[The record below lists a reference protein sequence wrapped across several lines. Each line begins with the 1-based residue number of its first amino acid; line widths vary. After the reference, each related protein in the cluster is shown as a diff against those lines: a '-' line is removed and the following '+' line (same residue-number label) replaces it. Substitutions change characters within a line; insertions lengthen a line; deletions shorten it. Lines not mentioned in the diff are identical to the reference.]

1 MTGGG
6 RVGVVSKII
15 LMAGLGFLAGCVCAG
30 CNVLPPALSAWYTA
44 RREFPLPHHFPKYPG
59 GISLRFAMVHDV
71 LHERY
76 ARHGKTYYAE
86 RNRAVRQ
93 ALAAAKTPASASASK
108 SQDQFALMDD
118 LGAGLD
124 LLGQDAEAITVLRV
138 KFALQQK
145 LGKTG
150 RN

>member
-44 RREFPLPHHFPKYPG
+44 RREFPLPHHIPKQPG
-59 GISLRFAMVHDV
+59 GITLRFAMVHDV

-76 ARHGKTYYAE
+76 ARHGDAYYQE
-86 RNRAVRQ
+86 RNR
-93 ALAAAKTPASASASK
+93 LARDELKRELAQRPE
-108 SQDQFALMDD
+108 QFTRSPRYFDLLDD
-118 LGAGLD
+118 LAVGL
-124 LLGQDAEAITVLRV
+124 AR
-138 KFALQQK
+138 LQQPE
-145 LGKTG
+145 
-150 RN
+150 